1 MAIELNPAMHN
12 QDAALGVPTTRTR
25 TWALALLAF
34 AFGAASV
41 LAFAPFGQFWIM
53 PLALLALL
61 WLVDTART
69 RRAAAMMGFLFG
81 AGFFIFGVSWVY
93 VSLHQFGG
101 MPAALAALATLIFC
115 LILAL
120 FPAAAAYLLKLFRSG
135 ALAYIVAFPVL
146 WVLGEWARGSVSAG
160 FPWNAAGYS
169 QTPATPLAGYA
180 PLLGVFGVS
189 LMVGLSAGLAYWAYR
204 SKRFAAAVLALAL
217 LWGGGA
223 MLQGVAYTRPTGA
236 PISVSLLQGNVAQET
251 KFVPDKALA
260 TLALYERMILA
271 SDARLIVLPETAFA
285 LFHDELPPG
294 YLDRLRAHA
303 LLQGSDIIAG
313 VPQFASGRE
322 RNDYY
327 NAAFNLGSAPT
338 QFYRKHH
345 LVPFGE
351 YLPLRPVFGWV
362 LDFLHIPLS
371 DFSRGETIQPPFPV
385 AGQQL
390 AVNIC
395 YENVFGN
402 EIAAALPHATL
413 LANLTNDAWFG
424 RSLGPQQHLQIA
436 QMRALETGRMMLRAT
451 NTGVT
456 AIIDTRGRIVARAPE
471 YVVTSLNGTVQGYAG
486 MTPYAYVKNHW
497 LWSLPA
503 VLLLLWW
510 WQRRKPA

>member
-1 MAIELNPAMHN
+1 MSNP
-12 QDAALGVPTTRTR
+12 DAALGVPQTRTR
-25 TWALALLAF
+25 AAARLVLAF
-34 AFGAASV
+34 ALGALSV
-41 LAFAPFGQFWIM
+41 LAFAPFSQFWIT
-53 PLALLALL
+53 PLALFGVL
-61 WLVDTART
+61 WLVDTAHT
-69 RRAAAMMGFLFG
+69 RRAAATLGFSFG
-81 AGFFIFGVSWVY
+81 AGFFVFGVSWVY

-120 FPAAAAYLLKLFRSG
+120 FPAAAAYLLKLFRPG
-135 ALAYIVAFPVL
+135 ALRYIVAFPAL
-146 WVLGEWARGSVSAG
+146 WVLGEWARGSISAG

-169 QTPATPLAGYA
+169 QSPGTPLAGYA
-180 PLLGVFGVS
+180 PWLGVFGVS
-189 LMVGLSAGLAYWAYR
+189 LMVALSAGLAYWAYR
-204 SKRFAAAVLALAL
+204 SKRFAAAALALAG

-223 MLQGVAYTRPTGA
+223 VLQSVDYTRPIGA
-236 PISVSLLQGNVAQET
+236 PISVSLLQGNVAQEI

-260 TLALYERMILA
+260 TLALYERMVLA
-271 SDARLIVLPETAFA
+271 SQAQLIVLPETAFA
-285 LFHDELPPG
+285 LFYDELPPG

-303 LLQGSDIIAG
+303 LLQGADIIAG
-313 VPQFASGRE
+313 VPQFAPGRE

-327 NAAFNLGSAPT
+327 NAAFNLGNAPT

-351 YLPLRPVFGWV
+351 YLPLRPVFSWV

-371 DFSRGETIQPPFPV
+371 DFSRGQTEQPPFPV

-402 EIAAALPHATL
+402 EIAAALPRATL
-413 LANLTNDAWFG
+413 LANLSNDAWFG
-424 RSLGPQQHLQIA
+424 HSLGPQQHLQIA

-456 AIIDTRGRIVARAPE
+456 AIIDRRGRIVARAPE
-471 YVVTSLNGTVQGYAG
+471 YVVTSLNGTVQGYTG
-486 MTPYAYVKNHW
+486 MTPYAYVKNYW
-497 LWSLPA
+497 LWLLPA
-503 VLLLLWW
+503 VLALIWW
-510 WQRRKPA
+510 RQRFSRLR

>member
-1 MAIELNPAMHN
+1 MLN
-12 QDAALGVPTTRTR
+12 QKAALGVPGARTR
-25 TWALALLAF
+25 PLARAVF
-34 AFGAASV
+34 AFVLGALSV
-41 LAFAPFGQFWIM
+41 LAFAPFSQFWLI
-53 PLALLALL
+53 PIALFGLL
-61 WLVDTART
+61 WLVEGVAT
-69 RRAAAMMGFLFG
+69 RRAAAMLGFSFG
-81 AGFFIFGVSWVY
+81 AGFFLFGVSWVY

-115 LILAL
+115 LVLAL
-120 FPAAAAYLLKLFRSG
+120 FPAAATYLLKLFRSD
-135 ALAYIVAFPVL
+135 ALRYVVAFPAL
-146 WVLGEWARGSVSAG
+146 WVLGEWARGSISAG

-169 QTPATPLAGYA
+169 QSPGTPLAGYA

-189 LMVGLSAGLAYWAYR
+189 LMVALSAGLAFWAYR
-204 SKRFAAAVLALAL
+204 SKRFVGAAAILAL

-223 MLQGVAYTRPTGA
+223 MLQTLSYTRPAGV
-236 PISVSLLQGNVAQET
+236 PITVSLLQGNVAQET

-260 TLALYERMILA
+260 TLALYERMVLA
-271 SDARLIVLPETAFA
+271 SQAQLIVLPETAFA

-303 LLQGSDIIAG
+303 LLHGSDIIAG
-313 VPQFASGRE
+313 VPQFTPGRA
-322 RNDYY
+322 RDDYY
-327 NAAFNLGSAPT
+327 NAAFNLGAAPT

-351 YLPLRPVFGWV
+351 YLPLRPVFSWV

-371 DFSRGETIQPPFPV
+371 DFSRGEIDQPPFPV

-402 EIAAALPHATL
+402 EIAAALPRATL
-413 LANLTNDAWFG
+413 LANLSNDAWFG
-424 RSLGPQQHLQIA
+424 HSLGPQQHLQIA

-456 AIIDTRGRIVARAPE
+456 AIIDRSGRILARAPE
-471 YVVTSLNGTVQGYAG
+471 YVVTSLNGTVQGYTG
-486 MTPYAYVKNHW
+486 MTPYAYVKNYW
-497 LWSLPA
+497 LWLLPA
-503 VLLLLWW
+503 TLLVLWW
-510 WQRRKPA
+510 RQRRGEAQA

>member
-1 MAIELNPAMHN
+1 MPQ
-12 QDAALGVPTTRTR
+12 QDAALRAPETRMR
-25 TWALALLAF
+25 RWARSLFAF
-34 AFGAASV
+34 ALGAASV
-41 LAFAPFGQFWIM
+41 LAFAPFDQFWLM
-53 PLALLALL
+53 PIALSGLL
-61 WLVDTART
+61 WLVEDVDT
-69 RRAAAMMGFLFG
+69 RRGAAALGFLFG
-81 AGFFIFGVSWVY
+81 AGFFLFGVSWVY

-101 MPAALAALATLIFC
+101 MPMALAALATFMFC

-120 FPAAAAYLLKLFRSG
+120 FPAAAAYLLKIFQPR
-135 ALAYIVAFPVL
+135 ALRYIVAFPAL

-169 QTPATPLAGYA
+169 QHPGTPLAGYA

-189 LMVGLSAGLAYWAYR
+189 LAVALSAGLAYWAYR
-204 SKRFAAAVLALAL
+204 SKRFIAAALALAS
-217 LWGGGA
+217 LWVGGVV
-223 MLQGVAYTRPTGA
+223 LQTFNYTRPIGT

-260 TLALYERMILA
+260 TLGLYERMVLA
-271 SDARLIVLPETAFA
+271 SQAQLIVLPETAFA
-285 LFHDELPPG
+285 LFHDELPLG

-313 VPQFASGRE
+313 VPQFAPGRE
-322 RNDYY
+322 RNEYY
-327 NAAFNLGSAPT
+327 NAAFNLGTAPT

-351 YLPLRPVFGWV
+351 YLPLRPVFSWV

-371 DFSRGETIQPPFPV
+371 DFSPGEPVQPPFPV

-395 YENVFGN
+395 YENVFGD
-402 EIAAALPHATL
+402 EIATALPRATL
-413 LANLTNDAWFG
+413 LANLSNDAWFG
-424 RSLGPQQHLQIA
+424 HSLGPQQHLQIA

-456 AIIDTRGRIVARAPE
+456 AIIDRNGRIVARAPE
-471 YVVTSLNGTVQGYAG
+471 YVVTSLDGTVQGYTG

-497 LWSLPA
+497 LWLLPA
-503 VLLLLWW
+503 ALLLAWW
-510 WQRRKPA
+510 WPRRAAAQH